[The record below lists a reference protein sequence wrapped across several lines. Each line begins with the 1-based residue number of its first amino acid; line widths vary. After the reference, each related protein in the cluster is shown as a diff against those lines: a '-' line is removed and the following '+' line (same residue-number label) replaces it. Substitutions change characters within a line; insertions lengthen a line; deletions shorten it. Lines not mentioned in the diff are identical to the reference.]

1 MTPRKGDLVRV
12 TYEGRY
18 FPYTDYATVETPD
31 GLALAVP
38 ADATI
43 EVLEDLRPGDVYR
56 DAEDDVAAYLPD
68 GGTRPWLVIGIRGCV
83 RAVNVGERAYD
94 EWLYRPLTLLVRD
107 GKPVAP

>member
-1 MTPRKGDLVRV
+1 MTARKGDKVRV
-12 TYEGRY
+12 TFEGRY

-56 DAEDDVAAYLPD
+56 VPNGEVAVYVPGAGEVERTSWCLLRKNGREYDWVENVDVP
-68 GGTRPWLVIGIRGCV
+68 
-83 RAVNVGERAYD
+83 
-94 EWLYRPLTLLVRD
+94 RPLTLLVRD
-107 GKPVAP
+107 GKPVTP

>member
-1 MTPRKGDLVRV
+1 
-12 TYEGRY
+12 
-18 FPYTDYATVETPD
+18 VETPD